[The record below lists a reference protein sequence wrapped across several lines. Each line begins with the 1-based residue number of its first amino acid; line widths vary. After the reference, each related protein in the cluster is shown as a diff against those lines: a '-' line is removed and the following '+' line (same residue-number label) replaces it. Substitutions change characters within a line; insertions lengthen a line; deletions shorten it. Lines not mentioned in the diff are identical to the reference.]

1 MCPGQI
7 IDIFLSVASAT
18 AARAAA
24 AAAAVHKRLE
34 SGESRATA
42 SRRYR

>member
-1 MCPGQI
+1 MCRGQI

-18 AARAAA
+18 AARA

>member
-24 AAAAVHKRLE
+24 AAAVHKRLE
-34 SGESRATA
+34 SGESRTTA